1 MKDNR
6 KFLTTVSITVIITAV
21 LTFMAT
27 TQFYG
32 VKDIPKLRATMNIL
46 NKYFYKEPDTS
57 AIDEAAAKAAAE
69 ALADP
74 YTQYMTADEWESFKQ
89 QLEEKYCGIGV
100 TVTKENIDDYLLI
113 VSSFN
118 NSPAKA
124 VGLDTGDKITKVEG
138 VTTSGLTVDE
148 VVAKIKGAEGTK
160 VKISVLKSGY
170 ETEQDYELERKNI
183 EIETVYSELMDNRF
197 GYLQLSSFNENCS
210 VKFAEHMTKLIA
222 DGASSLIIDL
232 RGNGGGL
239 TNEAESIANTLLP
252 KGSVIYSTKDRS
264 GKTEVIKTTKE
275 GNTEIPVVILV
286 DGNSASASEL
296 LSASIKENGRGVLVG
311 TQTFGKALV
320 QTMFN
325 FYDNS
330 ALKVTIQQYFT
341 PNGNDINLNGIE
353 PDHIVELKTAAD
365 EQLDFAKTI
374 LSQQ

>member
-1 MKDNR
+1 M
-6 KFLTTVSITVIITAV
+6 
-21 LTFMAT
+21 
-27 TQFYG
+27 
-32 VKDIPKLRATMNIL
+32 
-46 NKYFYKEPDTS
+46 S
-57 AIDEAAAKAAAE
+57 AINS
-69 ALADP
+69 
-74 YTQYMTADEWESFKQ
+74 YS
-89 QLEEKYCGIGV
+89 GV
-100 TVTKENIDDYLLI
+100 ENL
-113 VSSFN
+113 
-118 NSPAKA
+118 
-124 VGLDTGDKITKVEG
+124 
-138 VTTSGLTVDE
+138 
-148 VVAKIKGAEGTK
+148 VVAKLKQFLSYAHEYIIVFTNWNPVLYVECTDRIKQILCFAVQNKPSVSCRGFTMIK
-160 VKISVLKSGY
+160 NRIS
-170 ETEQDYELERKNI
+170 DH
-183 EIETVYSELMDNRF
+183 
-197 GYLQLSSFNENCS
+197 C
-210 VKFAEHMTKLIA
+210 
-222 DGASSLIIDL
+222 SLIIDL